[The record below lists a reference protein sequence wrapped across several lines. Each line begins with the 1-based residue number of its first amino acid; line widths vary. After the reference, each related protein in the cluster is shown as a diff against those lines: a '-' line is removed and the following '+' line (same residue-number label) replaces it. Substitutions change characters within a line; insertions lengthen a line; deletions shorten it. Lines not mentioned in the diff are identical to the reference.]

1 VLQQVREKMM
11 ADAYDPGEAVM
22 RDRVVTALIEYFKSQ
37 NQFDCIDYL
46 TLKLEDCSA
55 AEIDDILGL
64 TPRQRDY
71 LQQRFKYHVEKFSQ
85 QHEWELVHQ
94 WLGVNLDA
102 SLGMTPE
109 EWTGFLASL
118 PAQEQRFIAL
128 KQAQAT
134 DESLTDEAIAQTLGW
149 TPKKVNRTWSK
160 MLKQAWNYRNQSR
173 KGGEESEE

>member
-1 VLQQVREKMM
+1 
-11 ADAYDPGEAVM
+11 
-22 RDRVVTALIEYFKSQ
+22 
-37 NQFDCIDYL
+37 
-46 TLKLEDCSA
+46 
-55 AEIDDILGL
+55 
-64 TPRQRDY
+64 
-71 LQQRFKYHVEKFSQ
+71 
-85 QHEWELVHQ
+85 
-94 WLGVNLDA
+94 
-102 SLGMTPE
+102 MTPE

-149 TPKKVNRTWSK
+149 TSKKVNRTWSK